1 MSPVMGLPTVR
12 SRKQEPTEIAPQ
24 KPALSAGVEP
34 PPEAYFDAGDGVKIP
49 PLPDNPWGTPERASG
64 DDVIFVR
71 EMIGHHEAA
80 LEMAEM
86 ALSTTTSPRVRA
98 MAESI
103 IASQGGEI
111 AELEEM
117 LSSLQ
122 GGAPGMGGMPVKG
135 VSGAYV

>member
-1 MSPVMGLPTVR
+1 
-12 SRKQEPTEIAPQ
+12 
-24 KPALSAGVEP
+24 
-34 PPEAYFDAGDGVKIP
+34 
-49 PLPDNPWGTPERASG
+49 
-64 DDVIFVR
+64 
-71 EMIGHHEAA
+71 
-80 LEMAEM
+80 MAEM